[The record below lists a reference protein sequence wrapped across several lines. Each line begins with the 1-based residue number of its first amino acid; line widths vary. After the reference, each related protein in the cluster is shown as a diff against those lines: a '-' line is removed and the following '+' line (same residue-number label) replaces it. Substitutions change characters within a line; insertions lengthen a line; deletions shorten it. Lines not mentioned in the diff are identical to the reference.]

1 MAARTPGGK
10 RRSVFK
16 RYTALEALDEVL
28 NDNDSDDED
37 FLGSSEDD
45 TDEEES
51 DINQHHPLL
60 SGLLLLSDDPIFEAS
75 DLDRDETEME
85 TSGESD
91 TADEP
96 VASTSHASPPRNR
109 GRGRDR
115 GRVRGRDRGRGH
127 SRGSRRG
134 PRLPRTQTRGHGRG
148 MGRGIQQPELVRE
161 WEPADPNPP
170 NPNVIFTGNPG
181 LKKNTDSFK
190 PVDYLELFFDDDLMN
205 SIIINTNLYAQQF
218 LEANPNLPPHAR
230 AKDWTPVDAGEM
242 KRFLGLVLLMGI
254 VKLPTIAL
262 YWSRRVLYRFG
273 VFSSVMT
280 KNRFQLILQFL
291 HFHDNATMPGPN
303 DPNYDRLYK
312 IRPVVDHL
320 HEKFQ
325 EVYEPRQA
333 VCVDESLLL
342 WKGRLI
348 FRQYIPMKRA
358 RFGIKIYLCCESD
371 GDVKGGGGYCYR
383 FKVYAGK
390 QDPVNEVDPVLRA
403 VDGGNNNLSISEK
416 MVVFLIATLLDKGY
430 HVYTDNWY
438 TSLKLFL
445 FLLSRNTLA
454 CGTVQQNR
462 GIPQELRDVQ
472 LNPGD
477 SAAVCGDG
485 RIVATKYHSTKVVH
499 LLSSAHGHT
508 EGAIPDR
515 RRRGITKR
523 PGASYNCNMGGVNKQ
538 DQLIHPYDCTRK
550 SLKWTK
556 KLFFHFLQVAAC
568 NAFILAKS
576 GDNQPTKFLD
586 FLESVVCSW
595 LWPDC
600 VPSVEEDRSDDE
612 VRLSVGHFCFPIPPT
627 PSKATPQK
635 PCRVCRKK
643 LSVRHDTRHYC
654 PFCPSKPGLCFPQ
667 CFMDYH
673 TKFVFW

>member
-1 MAARTPGGK
+1 
-10 RRSVFK
+10 
-16 RYTALEALDEVL
+16 
-28 NDNDSDDED
+28 
-37 FLGSSEDD
+37 
-45 TDEEES
+45 
-51 DINQHHPLL
+51 
-60 SGLLLLSDDPIFEAS
+60 
-75 DLDRDETEME
+75 ME

-109 GRGRDR
+109 GRGRDWGR
-115 GRVRGRDRGRGH
+115 GRGRDRGRGH
-127 SRGSRRG
+127 SKGSRRG

-190 PVDYLELFFDDDLMN
+190 PVDYLELFFDDDLIN

-230 AKDWTPVDAGEM
+230 AKNWTPVDAGEM

-280 KNRFQLILQFL
+280 RNRFQLILQFL

-390 QDPVNEVDPVLRA
+390 QDPVNEVDPVL
-403 VDGGNNNLSISEK
+403 
-416 MVVFLIATLLDKGY
+416 
-430 HVYTDNWY
+430 
-438 TSLKLFL
+438 
-445 FLLSRNTLA
+445 
-454 CGTVQQNR
+454 
-462 GIPQELRDVQ
+462 
-472 LNPGD
+472 
-477 SAAVCGDG
+477 
-485 RIVATKYHSTKVVH
+485 
-499 LLSSAHGHT
+499 
-508 EGAIPDR
+508 
-515 RRRGITKR
+515 
-523 PGASYNCNMGGVNKQ
+523 
-538 DQLIHPYDCTRK
+538 
-550 SLKWTK
+550 
-556 KLFFHFLQVAAC
+556 
-568 NAFILAKS
+568 
-576 GDNQPTKFLD
+576 
-586 FLESVVCSW
+586 
-595 LWPDC
+595 
-600 VPSVEEDRSDDE
+600 
-612 VRLSVGHFCFPIPPT
+612 
-627 PSKATPQK
+627 
-635 PCRVCRKK
+635 
-643 LSVRHDTRHYC
+643 
-654 PFCPSKPGLCFPQ
+654 
-667 CFMDYH
+667 
-673 TKFVFW
+673 

>member
-1 MAARTPGGK
+1 M
-10 RRSVFK
+10 S
-16 RYTALEALDEVL
+16 
-28 NDNDSDDED
+28 
-37 FLGSSEDD
+37 
-45 TDEEES
+45 
-51 DINQHHPLL
+51 
-60 SGLLLLSDDPIFEAS
+60 
-75 DLDRDETEME
+75 
-85 TSGESD
+85 
-91 TADEP
+91 
-96 VASTSHASPPRNR
+96 
-109 GRGRDR
+109 
-115 GRVRGRDRGRGH
+115 
-127 SRGSRRG
+127 
-134 PRLPRTQTRGHGRG
+134 
-148 MGRGIQQPELVRE
+148 
-161 WEPADPNPP
+161 
-170 NPNVIFTGNPG
+170 
-181 LKKNTDSFK
+181 
-190 PVDYLELFFDDDLMN
+190 
-205 SIIINTNLYAQQF
+205 
-218 LEANPNLPPHAR
+218 
-230 AKDWTPVDAGEM
+230 
-242 KRFLGLVLLMGI
+242 
-254 VKLPTIAL
+254 
-262 YWSRRVLYRFG
+262 
-273 VFSSVMT
+273 
-280 KNRFQLILQFL
+280 
-291 HFHDNATMPGPN
+291 GPN

-325 EVYEPRQA
+325 EVYQPRQ
-333 VCVDESLLL
+333 VVFVDESLLL

-454 CGTVQQNR
+454 CGTVRENR

-472 LNPGD
+472 LKPGD

-485 RIVATKYHSTKVVH
+485 KIVATKYHSTKVVH

-523 PGASYNCNMGGVNKQ
+523 PGVSTSYNCNMGGVDKQ

-556 KLFFHFLQVAAC
+556 KLFFHFLQ
-568 NAFILAKS
+568 S

-635 PCRVCRKK
+635 PCR
-643 LSVRHDTRHYC
+643 
-654 PFCPSKPGLCFPQ
+654 
-667 CFMDYH
+667 
-673 TKFVFW
+673 